1 MPEKST
7 TGRKAGSR
15 LRRPRALE
23 RLLIVGAVAA
33 VLVAVAAWIAMNRPG
48 AGAEAAGAESSVGAS
63 GGSSTTDGGT
73 GSIALP
79 DPTADGSSTAP
90 SSTDPGDAATGGA
103 ASGSGSGG
111 TGSAGTGSGGAATGQ
126 AGTGT
131 AGGIGSSTAPSSSG
145 SGPISPTK
153 SFLTALTESGLAPP
167 VDDAQKLAMADD
179 VCQELGYGSTYD
191 DVVRALTFAGA
202 SDAEAANFARL
213 AITNICP
220 QHKAG

>member
-7 TGRKAGSR
+7 TGRKAGSPLRR
-15 LRRPRALE
+15 LRTVE
-23 RLLIVGAVAA
+23 RLLVVGAVAA
-33 VLVAVAAWIAMNRPG
+33 VLVAVGAWIAMNRPG

-63 GGSSTTDGGT
+63 VGSSTTDGGT
-73 GSIALP
+73 GSVELP
-79 DPTADGSSTAP
+79 APTADGFSAAESTA
-90 SSTDPGDAATGGA
+90 A
-103 ASGSGSGG
+103 ASGDAGSGDSAS
-111 TGSAGTGSGGAATGQ
+111 GSAGSGSAGSGDSASGGGATGST
-126 AGTGT
+126 
-131 AGGIGSSTAPSSSG
+131 GSSTGSSSSG

-179 VCQELGYGSTYD
+179 VCQELGYGSKYA

-202 SDAEAANFARL
+202 SDAEAANFATL

-220 QHKAG
+220 QYKAG

>member
-7 TGRKAGSR
+7 TGRKAGSS

-23 RLLIVGAVAA
+23 RLLIVAAVAA
-33 VLVAVAAWIAMNRPG
+33 VLVAVGAWIAMNRPG
-48 AGAEAAGAESSVGAS
+48 AGAEAAGAESSVGGVRRDLDDGRRDRHGRPA
-63 GGSSTTDGGT
+63 GSDRRWVLGRSV
-73 GSIALP
+73 
-79 DPTADGSSTAP
+79 P
-90 SSTDPGDAATGGA
+90 SAAGEA
-103 ASGSGSGG
+103 G
-111 TGSAGTGSGGAATGQ
+111 TGSAGTGSAGTGSAGSGDAATGQ
-126 AGTGT
+126 TGTGT
-131 AGGIGSSTAPSSSG
+131 AGRTGTSTAPSSSG

-179 VCQELGYGSTYD
+179 VCQELGYGSTYA

-202 SDAEAANFARL
+202 SDAEAANFATL

-220 QHKAG
+220 QYKAG